1 MKYLK
6 LICILLLIVGCTTT
20 EKQEPEVTV
29 IPPQEETEEEINEDC
44 VSFSAVG
51 DNIMHTLLLEE
62 AETDDGYDFS
72 GFYTNIASYIRSAD
86 LSFINQETIL
96 GGGTP
101 SGYPEFDTP
110 DEMAETL
117 SNIGFDIINGST
129 NHALDKGLDVLLH
142 SISVFEEYDD
152 LTYIGL
158 YKSQSDR
165 DNIRIIEC
173 NGIKIAFLA
182 YNQTVNDH
190 TIPNSYCINF
200 FDEDL
205 ITSDV
210 KKAKELADFVIV
222 SCHWGSEDSD
232 TLNSY
237 QTVYSKLLASLD
249 VDVILGTHTHT
260 LQDIVW
266 LDGNDGHQTLCAY
279 SLGNFLSGMM
289 SEESQLGGMLSF
301 DLVKDEDGNCSIENV
316 TLTPVVTHYYTTDVT
331 DLDNTRYGFTVY
343 RLKDY
348 TETLASQH
356 GLNGYEDITISISN
370 YRKIIN
376 ETISSDINIEM

>member
-6 LICILLLIVGCTTT
+6 LLLVLLLMVGCTTT
-20 EKQEPEVTV
+20 EKQEPEVIV
-29 IPPQEETEEEINEDC
+29 IPPQEEEEVIENR

-51 DNIMHTLLLEE
+51 DNIMHSLLLEE
-62 AETDDGYDFS
+62 AKTDDGYDFS
-72 GFYTNIASYIRSAD
+72 NFYTNIASYIDHYD
-86 LSFINQETIL
+86 LSFINQETVL
-96 GGGTP
+96 AGGTP

-117 SNIGFDIINGST
+117 SDLGFDIVNGST
-129 NHALDKGLDVLLH
+129 NHALDKGLDGLLH
-142 SISVFEEYDD
+142 SINVFKAYDD

-158 YKSQSDR
+158 YESQSDR
-165 DNIRIIEC
+165 DNIRVIEC
-173 NGIKIAFLA
+173 NDITIAFLA

-190 TIPNSYCINF
+190 SIPNSYCINF

-222 SCHWGSEDSD
+222 SCHWGNEDSD

-237 QTVYSKLLASLD
+237 QTLYSKLLASLD

-279 SLGNFLSGMM
+279 SLGNFLSGMKLK
-289 SEESQLGGMLSF
+289 ETQLGGMLSF

-316 TLTPVVTHYYTTDVT
+316 VLTPLVTHYYATDVN

-348 TETLASQH
+348 TDKLASQH
-356 GLNGYEDITISISN
+356 GLNGYEDTTISISD
-370 YRKIIN
+370 YQQMIK
-376 ETISSDINIEM
+376 EAISSDIDIEM

>member
-6 LICILLLIVGCTTT
+6 CLLVLLLMIGCTPVK
-20 EKQEPEVTV
+20 EQESEVTV
-29 IPPQEETEEEINEDC
+29 IPPQEEEEVIEDR

-62 AETDDGYDFS
+62 AKTDDGYDFTN
-72 GFYTNIASYIRSAD
+72 FYTNIASYIRSAD
-86 LSFINQETIL
+86 LSFVNQETVL
-96 GGGTP
+96 AGGTP

-117 SNIGFDIINGST
+117 NNLGFDIVNGST
-129 NHALDKGLDVLLH
+129 NHALDKGLDGLLH
-142 SISVFEEYDD
+142 SISVFEKYDD
-152 LTYIGL
+152 ITYIGL

-165 DNIRIIEC
+165 DNIKVIEF

-222 SCHWGSEDSD
+222 SCHWGNEDSLD
-232 TLNSY
+232 ISEY
-237 QTVYSKLLASLD
+237 QTIYAKLLASLD

-301 DLVKDEDGNCSIENV
+301 DLVKDEEGHCSIEDV
-316 TLTPVVTHYYTTDVT
+316 VLTPLVTHYYTTDVS

-348 TETLASQH
+348 TETLASRH
-356 GLNGYEDITISISN
+356 GLNGYEDITISISY
-370 YRKIIN
+370 YRKIVN
-376 ETISSDINIEM
+376 ETISSDIEIRM